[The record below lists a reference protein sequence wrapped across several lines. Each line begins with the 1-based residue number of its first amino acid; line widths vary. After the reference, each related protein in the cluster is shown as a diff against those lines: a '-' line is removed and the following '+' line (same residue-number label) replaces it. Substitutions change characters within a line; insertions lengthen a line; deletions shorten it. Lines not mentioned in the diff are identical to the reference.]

1 MGYFNFRREELH
13 MSKNK
18 KALARLLISALV
30 IGLIVLAI
38 YLIFKACGITDLS
51 KEQIQD
57 FVGATGAVAPLVF
70 IGVTFLQVTL
80 VPIPG
85 MVTILAGNYLFGVGL
100 SFLYS
105 YIGMMIGTVFAW
117 GLGRLVGR
125 PYVNWVAGGKDEAE
139 EWLKRLKGRETVFLF
154 FAFLLPFFP
163 DDILCSVTGILP
175 IKFSTFMF
183 MQVITRATSIGATLL
198 FMSGEIIPFYGWG
211 LWVLGAVGVICIVAF
226 ILGMKYADK
235 LNAFFD
241 NFVNKIVFRKKKE
254 KEE

>member
-1 MGYFNFRREELH
+1 MEIKGLLWEKLH

-18 KALARLLISALV
+18 KALIRLLVSALV
-30 IGLIVLAI
+30 IGLIVLGI
-38 YLIFKACGITDLS
+38 FLIFKACGITDLS
-51 KEQIQD
+51 KEQVQNFI
-57 FVGATGAVAPLVF
+57 ASTGAVAPLVF
-70 IGVTFLQVTL
+70 IGVTFMQVTL

-85 MVTILAGNYLFGVGL
+85 AVTILAGNYLFGVWL
-100 SFLYS
+100 SYLYS
-105 YIGMMIGTVFAW
+105 YIGMLIGTVFAW
-117 GLGRLVGR
+117 AVGRLVGR
-125 PYVNWVAGGKDEAE
+125 PYVNWVAGGKEEAD

-163 DDILCSVTGILP
+163 DDILCSVAGILP
-175 IKFSTFMF
+175 ISFLTFMI

-226 ILGMKYADK
+226 VLGMKYADK

-241 NFVNKIVFRKKKE
+241 KFVNKIVFRKKSKE
-254 KEE
+254 K

>member
-1 MGYFNFRREELH
+1 MEIKGLLWEKLH

-18 KALARLLISALV
+18 KALIRLLVSALV
-30 IGLIVLAI
+30 IGLIVLGV

-51 KEQIQD
+51 KEQVQNFI
-57 FVGATGAVAPLVF
+57 ASTGAVAPLVF
-70 IGVTFLQVTL
+70 IGVTFMQVTL

-85 MVTILAGNYLFGVGL
+85 AVTILAGNYLFGVWL
-100 SFLYS
+100 SYLYS
-105 YIGMMIGTVFAW
+105 YIGMMLGTVFAW
-117 GLGRLVGR
+117 AVGRLVGR
-125 PYVNWVAGGKDEAE
+125 PYVNWVAGGKEEAD

-163 DDILCSVTGILP
+163 DDILCSVAGILP
-175 IKFSTFMF
+175 ISFSTFMI

-211 LWVLGAVGVICIVAF
+211 LWVLGAVGVVCIVAF
-226 ILGMKYADK
+226 VLGMKYADK

-241 NFVNKIVFRKKKE
+241 NFVKKIFFRKKSK
-254 KEE
+254 